1 MMRRRSPEDM
11 LRGKRAV
18 LFDLD
23 GTLVDSIGVWNE
35 TDRRL
40 ALELTGT
47 EPDMAAVQS
56 LRDGALRRFRGEREP
71 YLLYCGLLREKYGTD
86 LTAEQ
91 VHRRRSAISRELLT
105 SAVDYKP
112 GADRFLR
119 RLKGAGYMLILATT
133 GRSSSLAIYRTA
145 NENILRK
152 APLDEM
158 FSRIYTCE
166 DVERIKPDPE
176 IYLRAMADGGLAPE
190 QCLVF
195 EDSLAGVQ
203 AAKAA
208 GIETVAVYDRYS
220 DGDRDAINAL
230 ADGAVESFAALLGEE
245 RKAVLP

>member
-1 MMRRRSPEDM
+1 MGWNGSAGDL
-11 LRGKRAV
+11 LRGKKAV

-23 GTLVDSIGVWNE
+23 GTLIDSIGVWNE

-47 EPDMAAVQS
+47 EPDMAAVQTF
-56 LRDGALRRFRGEREP
+56 RDGALRRFRGEREP

-86 LTAEQ
+86 LTAAQ
-91 VHRRRSAISRELLT
+91 VHQRRYAISRELLK

-119 RLKGAGYMLILATT
+119 RLKAEGYVLILATT
-133 GRSSSLAIYRTA
+133 GRSRSLEIYRTA
-145 NENILRK
+145 NENILKK

-158 FSRIYTCE
+158 FRRIYTCE
-166 DVERIKPDPE
+166 DVENIKPDPE
-176 IYLRAMADGGLAPE
+176 VYRRAMADGGLAPE

-208 GIETVAVYDRYS
+208 GIETIAVYDRYS
-220 DGDRDAINAL
+220 DADRDAINAL
-230 ADGAVESFAALLGEE
+230 ADGAVDSFAALLGE
-245 RKAVLP
+245 